1 YMFIFRHYIPIRNE
15 QLVFAY
21 RLNYQ
26 GTIGNHIP
34 FYIMPVFSTIG
45 REWDRDGL
53 GGYRTIRGI
62 MRTRV
67 QGLDMAFFNA
77 ELRWRFMNFQ
87 VQRQNVQ
94 LALNA
99 FLDGGMVTRNF
110 DNSFRLNPNW
120 TAQELKQNLETFNRY
135 VDPSRRNS
143 LHSAVGGGFRIIINQ
158 NFIIAIDAARPF
170 NNQNGNGGFYVNTG
184 YLF

>member
-1 YMFIFRHYIPIRNE
+1 
-15 QLVFAY
+15 
-21 RLNYQ
+21 
-26 GTIGNHIP
+26 
-34 FYIMPVFSTIG
+34 MPVFSTIG

-99 FLDGGMVTRNF
+99 FFDGGMVTRNF

-120 TAQELKQNLETFNRY
+120 TAQELERNLETFNRY
-135 VDPSRRNS
+135 VDPNRRNS